1 MTHTEHE
8 EMATDVSKKECC
20 GSGACCDEA
29 YDDCDDCCD
38 SGTAKVGYILQRV
51 FLGGAFVCSLLTLL
65 LLPKI
70 IGSVVK
76 KQLVAE
82 QALKAGGIENY
93 EKLNKEIYNT
103 ADYKELMKQQ
113 VDIFIEQNKAQIEAF
128 KQKDAPQTQEEV
140 APVPAVPATGAAATV
155 TTSTGTA
162 K

>member
-1 MTHTEHE
+1 MTHKEHE
-8 EMATDVSKKECC
+8 DMATESMKKECC
-20 GSGACCDEA
+20 GSGACCDEV
-29 YDDCDDCCD
+29 YDDCDDCCN
-38 SGTAKVGYILQRV
+38 SGAAKAGYILQRV

-113 VDIFIEQNKAQIEAF
+113 VDIFIEQNKAQIQAF
-128 KQKDAPQTQEEV
+128 KEQAAPQEEV
-140 APVPAVPATGAAATV
+140 APEAVMPQSPVTGSDTTAATGSAQ
-155 TTSTGTA
+155 
-162 K
+162 